1 MYKSV
6 KSIIAKNQTAWT
18 GLAAFGSSF
27 QTFTDRLQAL
37 EESGYQQNLAIVG
50 VSAVKNAK
58 RTLVVD
64 RAYAISS
71 GIVAYAVV
79 NNDVETIN
87 HMKISR
93 HELEKAGK
101 TKLLVLVDRI
111 LIRANSIVGQLSDYG
126 IDQTSIDELQTLR
139 DELDVQLSAPRNA
152 IIERKNQTIRI
163 KTLVKEIDI
172 VLKLQL
178 DKLMEILKEDH
189 PDFFTAYTNARVI
202 VDHRNRSGNEGST
215 QNPGYGL

>member
-6 KSIIAKNQTAWT
+6 KSIIAKNQAAWT

>member
-6 KSIIAKNQTAWT
+6 KSIIAKNQAAWT

-189 PDFFTAYTNARVI
+189 PDFFTAYTNARII

-215 QNPGYGL
+215 QNHGYGL